1 MCVFILDFDGTSPFS
16 KHLIIRCHM
25 EVEQLQDCKVSRKP
39 EDLLKGKK
47 LAKQSFQ
54 KMFQRIQ
61 VGKIQ
66 LGKILFG
73 KIQFGKYSLENIV
86 WKYS

>member
-1 MCVFILDFDGTSPFS
+1 
-16 KHLIIRCHM
+16 M

-39 EDLLKGKK
+39 EDLLKGEK

-54 KMFQRIQ
+54 KMFERIQ

-73 KIQFGKYSLENIV
+73 KIQFGKYSFEKYNLGKNTTLEGCKPSYTSRSI
-86 WKYS
+86 